1 MNSIH
6 LLMLEQ
12 LRHRRERLRLS
23 LDRFEHSRKQ
33 FAELLNALRQRHNP
47 PRGDAPRRSTKAE
60 APPYR

>member
-12 LRHRRERLRLS
+12 LRHRRERLRGS

-33 FAELLNALRQRHNP
+33 FAELLSALRQRRNP
-47 PRGDAPRRSTKAE
+47 SREDASRKSTKA
-60 APPYR
+60 